1 MTVMPLGSHVW
12 KTPLPLLFENH
23 LEKMMTFRAFVLL
36 GLHLLLSAPILALGA
51 EEQSIRLGSVAED
64 IPAVMH
70 QRLTPLT
77 NYLEAAIG
85 RHVVLTLSADMP
97 GAIEAL
103 SNGTVELA
111 YLSPVAYLKAREMGN
126 ATLIAKAV
134 TNHRAYFSLDIV
146 VREDSPIK
154 KVADLAGKRFAF
166 GDAAALLQKA
176 VVVNAG
182 IPLERLGS
190 SVYLGHYDNIVR
202 GVLNRD
208 YDAGIVTD
216 SKARLW
222 VKKGLRVIY
231 SSPNLP
237 PYNFAAT
244 AKMDHALFLEL
255 QKALLSLDGTNPA
268 HRKVLDAM
276 GVGYDGFAPANDM
289 EYDIVR
295 KLIKPFQH

>member
-1 MTVMPLGSHVW
+1 MR
-12 KTPLPLLFENH
+12 
-23 LEKMMTFRAFVLL
+23 FRAFVFL
-36 GLHLLLSAPILALGA
+36 GLHALLCAPVQGFGDDA
-51 EEQSIRLGSVAED
+51 QPIRLGSVAED

-77 NYLEAAIG
+77 NYLEAAVG
-85 RHVVLTLSADMP
+85 RRVVLTLSANMS

-103 SNGTVELA
+103 SNGSVELA
-111 YLSPVAYLKAREMGN
+111 YLTPVAYLSAREKGN

-134 TNHRAYFSLDIV
+134 TNHRAYFNLEIV
-146 VREDSPIK
+146 VREDSPIR
-154 KVADLAGKRFAF
+154 KVTDLAGKKFAF

-176 VVVNAG
+176 VVANAG
-182 IPLERLGS
+182 IPLGRLGS
-190 SVYLGHYDNIVR
+190 SAYLGHYDNIVR

-216 SKARLW
+216 SKARSW
-222 VKKGLRVIY
+222 AKKGLRVIY
-231 SSPNLP
+231 SSPDLP

-244 AKMDHALFLEL
+244 AGMDHALFLKL
-255 QKALLSLDGTNPA
+255 QKALLSLDESNPA

-276 GVGYDGFAPANDM
+276 GVGYNGFAPTNDA

-295 KLIKPFQH
+295 KLVKPFQS